1 MYYIEGKSQDP
12 CYNLA
17 LEEYIMETRKEGAY
31 LILWSN
37 KDSIIMGKYQ
47 NAFEELNLKA
57 VEEEQIPVVRR
68 ISGGGTVF
76 HDEGN
81 LNFSFLADAG
91 GFGQIEYDEF
101 LAPVIKALRSLGVKA
116 GKRKVCDIAIGE
128 QKISGSAQCMKKGRV
143 LHHGTLLYDAD
154 LNRLRRYLRPPG
166 YMVESKSV
174 KSVRSQ
180 VANIRDYV
188 DDKNMT
194 IGQFKDF
201 LAKSICSGNVEKI
214 ELSRQEEE
222 AIGTLAK
229 EKYGTWEWNYGKSPK
244 STLVCEKGEGE
255 EKISIRIQ
263 IRKGLIEECSIARGE
278 IRLKPAEEKL
288 SGIRFGDQRIREIL
302 HQEESLNRETKNAI
316 LETICGLN

>member
-1 MYYIEGKSQDP
+1 
-12 CYNLA
+12 
-17 LEEYIMETRKEGAY
+17 
-31 LILWSN
+31 
-37 KDSIIMGKYQ
+37 
-47 NAFEELNLKA
+47 
-57 VEEEQIPVVRR
+57 
-68 ISGGGTVF
+68 
-76 HDEGN
+76 
-81 LNFSFLADAG
+81 
-91 GFGQIEYDEF
+91 
-101 LAPVIKALRSLGVKA
+101 
-116 GKRKVCDIAIGE
+116 
-128 QKISGSAQCMKKGRV
+128 
-143 LHHGTLLYDAD
+143 
-154 LNRLRRYLRPPG
+154 
-166 YMVESKSV
+166 
-174 KSVRSQ
+174 
-180 VANIRDYV
+180 
-188 DDKNMT
+188 MT

-288 SGIRFGDQRIREIL
+288 SGIRFGYQRIREIL